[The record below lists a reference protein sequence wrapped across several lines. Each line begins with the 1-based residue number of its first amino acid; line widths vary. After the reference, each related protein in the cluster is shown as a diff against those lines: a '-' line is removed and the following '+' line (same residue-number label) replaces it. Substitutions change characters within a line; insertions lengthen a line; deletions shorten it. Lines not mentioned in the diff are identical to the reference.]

1 MKKIRII
8 CKENDNPRIDYYL
21 SKTTIYSRSN
31 IAKLIASD
39 LVKKNGVEI
48 KKSSESVGYGD
59 TISVDFSSLSVSKLN
74 PTKMT
79 LKIMYEDEDI
89 LVISKKS
96 GIVVHY
102 ADSHTG
108 DTLVDGII
116 NQFPDIKNVGD
127 PDRPGIVHRLDKET
141 SGLIVIA
148 KNNLSYKT
156 LKQMF
161 KDREIKKEYIGIV
174 TGSTPQKG
182 RIDAPIGRHPLKKI
196 KRAVIEG
203 GKQALTSY
211 EKLMENQG
219 LTLVLIKIQTGRMHQ
234 IRVHFSSIGYP
245 IYGDTLYSSSQNLK
259 SDRLFLHASRINFEH
274 PLQKKILDIK
284 DEIPK
289 CFSQTMNLNK
299 IIF

>member
-1 MKKIRII
+1 MYINII
-8 CKENDNPRIDYYL
+8 F
-21 SKTTIYSRSN
+21 N
-31 IAKLIASD
+31 ILI
-39 LVKKNGVEI
+39 
-48 KKSSESVGYGD
+48 
-59 TISVDFSSLSVSKLN
+59 LN
-74 PTKMT
+74 PSLLRQYTFYPENQVYSS
-79 LKIMYEDEDI
+79 IFIVNDI

-102 ADSHTG
+102 AGSHTG
-108 DTLVDGII
+108 DTLVYGII
-116 NQFPDIKNVGD
+116 NQYPDIKNVGD
-127 PDRPGIVHRLDKET
+127 PARPGIVHRLDKET

-203 GKQALTSY
+203 GQQALTSY

-234 IRVHFSSIGYP
+234 IRVHFSSIGHP

-274 PLQKKILDIK
+274 PLQKKIEK
-284 DEIPK
+284 DY
-289 CFSQTMNLNK
+289 
-299 IIF
+299 

>member
-21 SKTTIYSRSN
+21 SKATIHSRSN

-39 LVKKNGVEI
+39 FVKKNGVEI

-59 TISVDFSSLSVSKLN
+59 IISVDFSSLSGIKLN

-79 LKIMYEDEDI
+79 LNIMYEDEDI

-102 ADSHTG
+102 ANSHTG

-161 KDREIKKEYIGIV
+161 KDRKIKKEYIGIV

-203 GKQALTSY
+203 GKEALTSY

-219 LTLVLIKIQTGRMHQ
+219 LTLLLIKIQTGRMHQ
-234 IRVHFSSIGYP
+234 IRVHLSSIGHP
-245 IYGDTLYSSSQNLK
+245 IYGDTLYSSSRNFK
-259 SDRLFLHASRINFEH
+259 PDRLFLHASRINFEH

-284 DEIPK
+284 DEMPK
-289 CFSQTMNLNK
+289 CFRQTMNLNK